1 MISNNTYRHIT
12 TPNYSLKKFIYY
24 IAVGEKDIEKSKDYA
39 ASLIK
44 FQNVIPVLLFLFWTF
59 CSPLV
64 FKLMGVSENVMK
76 SCVTYTRIYAPV
88 YLIIGLGASY
98 CVVFQ
103 TLSEIYK
110 AWAAYCQRRFSLEF
124 GKSLYHQNPQYN

>member
-1 MISNNTYRHIT
+1 MISNNTYRLIT

-44 FQNVIPVLLFLFWTF
+44 FHNVIPVLLFLFWTF

-110 AWAAYCQRRFSLEF
+110 AWAAYCLRRFALEF
-124 GKSLYHQNPQYN
+124 GKSLYHQNS